1 MRTSLLNQIFHYT
14 LKYAEACNKLAG
26 PISASLHPSNTAPF
40 EEMLQ
45 WWRAVGNIMSNLQAQ
60 DLNLR
65 PPTPKTRALS
75 LDQQNAKI

>member
-1 MRTSLLNQIFHYT
+1 MGTSLLNQIFDYT
-14 LKYAEACNKLAG
+14 LKYAEACNESAG

-45 WWRAVGNIMSNLQAQ
+45 RWRAVGNIMSDLQAQ

-65 PPTPKTRALS
+65 PPTPETRALP